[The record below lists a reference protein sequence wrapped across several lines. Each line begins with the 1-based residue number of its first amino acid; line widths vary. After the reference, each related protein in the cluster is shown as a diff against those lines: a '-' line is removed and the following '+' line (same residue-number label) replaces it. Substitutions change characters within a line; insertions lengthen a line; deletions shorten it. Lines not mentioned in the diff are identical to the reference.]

1 MVLLVERSIRY
12 APCVNRT
19 QMVLAFSF
27 LASVVIVR
35 GTARRTGVDQTRSPV
50 SSQVVGA
57 QVGAL
62 PASTGAIFPA
72 CGIGIL
78 IFSKYVIH

>member
-1 MVLLVERSIRY
+1 MVLLVERSVRY

-27 LASVVIVR
+27 LASLVIVGA
-35 GTARRTGVDQTRSPV
+35 GTRRIGDDQTCSAP
-50 SSQVVGA
+50 SSQPVGA

-62 PASTGAIFPA
+62 PASTGPTFPHG
-72 CGIGIL
+72 GIGIL